1 MNLVTLD
8 NVKKQYSER
17 VLLDGVDLLINAGD
31 RIGLIGVNGSGK
43 TTLLRII
50 AGLEPVDS
58 GQMTVWGG
66 VRIQYLPQ
74 EPWLEDS
81 FTVLEQLFAGDA
93 APIRLLRDYEWVS
106 RQLQQQPTDQALQA
120 QFSALTAEMDRT
132 GGWAAEAQVKAILT
146 RLGITDFAA
155 PLTALSGGERKRVAL
170 AQALIDPAD
179 LLILDEP
186 TNHIDADTIAWLET
200 YLMNAPGALLMVTH
214 DRYFLDRVANRIV
227 DLDRRRL
234 VNYPGNYQRY
244 LEQRAA
250 REANLATAEQKR
262 QGILRR
268 ELEWLRRGAMARTTK
283 QKARKQRI
291 EELQQIRY
299 DLGEERL
306 LMALASRRLGKQVLT
321 VRGVSKRYDDL
332 QLFEGVDFELAPG
345 DRVGM
350 IGPNGAGKST
360 FLDILAGYVAPDA
373 GEVRWGE
380 TVRLGYYDQQSRGLV
395 DQMKVID
402 FINER
407 APLVRT
413 PDGTRVEAAQ
423 MLEWFLFPRPQQ
435 QAQIGALSGGE
446 RRRLYLLSV
455 LVHQPNVLLLDEP
468 TNDLDVPTLAVLESF
483 LDRFEGVLL
492 VVSHDRYFLDRTV
505 DYLAVFENGRF
516 SPRYPAPYSSYQRLR
531 QAEPET
537 AVADEDA
544 EARET
549 AVVTRPRRPE
559 RPRRLTWKEQRELE
573 QLNQRVDALEGEK
586 SGLQQAINASGG
598 DYVRLQQLAGRLQH
612 VEAELDGL
620 LERWIELS
628 EIDAHA

>member
-50 AGLEPVDS
+50 AGLEAVDS
-58 GQMTVWGG
+58 GQVTVWGG

-74 EPWLEDS
+74 EPRLEDS

-214 DRYFLDRVANRIV
+214 DRYFLDRIANRIV

-549 AVVTRPRRPE
+549 AVVTRPPRPE